1 MTPGANERRS
11 SAHRVRATPSEN
23 CVSTLSFEKGS
34 NPGSVTNVDRTPKNT
49 NLLIWHRALWMIDH
63 GATLIFHHNWSDDF
77 LKRSRNAFA
86 PIKHHV
92 LLPWATEIRNVDDH
106 LSAVLTRDVIEG
118 VLDLIPNDNGSVGS
132 GILADWMAHGN
143 TADMPLGI
151 YDAVPSTK
159 YNSSSFQD
167 ALVART
173 GDEVLFPVYQPPIL
187 LGGSNA
193 QFDIIGWVA
202 FHIDSQTTHGSS
214 GSLTGHF
221 THFLAQGLEA
231 SDWNGHDFGV
241 RVVQLVE

>member
-1 MTPGANERRS
+1 
-11 SAHRVRATPSEN
+11 
-23 CVSTLSFEKGS
+23 
-34 NPGSVTNVDRTPKNT
+34 
-49 NLLIWHRALWMIDH
+49 
-63 GATLIFHHNWSDDF
+63 
-77 LKRSRNAFA
+77 
-86 PIKHHV
+86 
-92 LLPWATEIRNVDDH
+92 
-106 LSAVLTRDVIEG
+106 
-118 VLDLIPNDNGSVGS
+118 
-132 GILADWMAHGN
+132 
-143 TADMPLGI
+143 MPLGI

-167 ALVART
+167 ALTART